1 MWRNL
6 LVRLGSSVVVLWL
19 SVTAAFIAL
28 HSLPGKIADILAGDN
43 EYPGLREAIAA
54 EWGLDKSLP
63 EQYLDFVGRLLH
75 GDLGTSYVMRQ
86 SVGSVLQSQLW
97 PTVQLAL
104 AAGVIAAT
112 FAIVVALLT
121 AGRSALGRKVASTL
135 ELVLTSTPVFWIGI
149 LLLMLFS
156 FHWRFFPVSGA
167 GGWNALVLPAIT
179 LALPTAGILAQVLRE
194 AMEKALEQPFVTTVR
209 ARGLSETRV
218 RSAHVLRHA
227 LLPIVTLGGWLVG
240 GLLGGAVITE
250 KVFGRPGL
258 GTVTLNAITSQD
270 VPVVLAVV
278 LLAAFIYVVISTL
291 LDIAYLFIDPRLRTQ

>member
-1 MWRNL
+1 
-6 LVRLGSSVVVLWL
+6 
-19 SVTAAFIAL
+19 
-28 HSLPGKIADILAGDN
+28 
-43 EYPGLREAIAA
+43 
-54 EWGLDKSLP
+54 
-63 EQYLDFVGRLLH
+63 
-75 GDLGTSYVMRQ
+75 
-86 SVGSVLQSQLW
+86 
-97 PTVQLAL
+97 
-104 AAGVIAAT
+104 
-112 FAIVVALLT
+112 
-121 AGRSALGRKVASTL
+121 
-135 ELVLTSTPVFWIGI
+135 
-149 LLLMLFS
+149 
-156 FHWRFFPVSGA
+156 
-167 GGWNALVLPAIT
+167 
-179 LALPTAGILAQVLRE
+179 
-194 AMEKALEQPFVTTVR
+194 MEKALEQPFVSTVR